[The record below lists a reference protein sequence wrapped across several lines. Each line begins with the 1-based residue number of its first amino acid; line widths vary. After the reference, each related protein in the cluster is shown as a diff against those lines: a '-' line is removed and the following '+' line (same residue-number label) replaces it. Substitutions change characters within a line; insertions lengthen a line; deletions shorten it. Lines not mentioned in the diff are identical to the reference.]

1 LRFQISA
8 CDWIPGSYYSFM
20 GIADFPQIRELSV
33 SEKLLLVE
41 ELWSEIASK
50 SELIE
55 IPGWHKRELDQSLED
70 YKRNPREGSS
80 WAEVKSRILS
90 HG

>member
-1 LRFQISA
+1 
-8 CDWIPGSYYSFM
+8 M

-41 ELWSEIASK
+41 ELWSEIASR
-50 SELIE
+50 SDLIE
-55 IPGWHKRELDQSLED
+55 IPDWHKRELDQSLED
-70 YKRNPREGSS
+70 YKLSPQEGSS

>member
-1 LRFQISA
+1 
-8 CDWIPGSYYSFM
+8 M

-55 IPGWHKRELDQSLED
+55 IPDWHKSELDQSLED
-70 YKRNPREGSS
+70 YKRNPREGSL
-80 WAEVKSRILS
+80 WAEVKGRILS
-90 HG
+90 RG

>member
-1 LRFQISA
+1 MTKSQLA
-8 CDWIPGSYYSFM
+8 DWIPGSYYSFM

-41 ELWSEIASK
+41 ELWSEIAAK

-55 IPGWHKRELDQSLED
+55 IPDWHKSELDQSLED

-80 WAEVKSRILS
+80 WAEVKGRILS
-90 HG
+90 RG

>member
-1 LRFQISA
+1 
-8 CDWIPGSYYSFM
+8 M
-20 GIADFPQIRELSV
+20 GMADFPQIRELSV

-50 SELIE
+50 SELLE
-55 IPGWHKRELDQSLED
+55 IPGWHKRELDRSLEE
-70 YKRNPREGSS
+70 YKCNPREGSS

-90 HG
+90 RG

>member
-1 LRFQISA
+1 
-8 CDWIPGSYYSFM
+8 M
-20 GIADFPQIRELSV
+20 GIADFPQIRKMSV

-55 IPGWHKRELDQSLED
+55 IPDWHKRGLDQSLED
-70 YKRNPREGSS
+70 YKHSPREGSS
-80 WAEVKSRILS
+80 WTETKSRILS
-90 HG
+90 RR

>member
-1 LRFQISA
+1 
-8 CDWIPGSYYSFM
+8 M

-50 SELIE
+50 SESLE
-55 IPGWHKRELDQSLED
+55 IPDWHKRELDQSLED
-70 YKRNPREGSS
+70 YKRSPQEGSS
-80 WAEVKSRILS
+80 WAEAKSRILS
-90 HG
+90 RG

>member
-1 LRFQISA
+1 
-8 CDWIPGSYYSFM
+8 M

-50 SELIE
+50 SESLE
-55 IPGWHKRELDQSLED
+55 IPDWHKRELDQSLED
-70 YKRNPREGSS
+70 YKRSPQEGSS

-90 HG
+90 RG

>member
-1 LRFQISA
+1 
-8 CDWIPGSYYSFM
+8 M

-50 SELIE
+50 SESLE

-70 YKRNPREGSS
+70 YKRNPQEGSS
-80 WAEVKSRILS
+80 WAEVKSRILPR
-90 HG
+90 G